1 MGGRGASSGLYYFRG
16 KTYHYGDEF
25 KSLLEV
31 DNIKFVTKKDGTNLT
46 APQETMT
53 KGRIYATV
61 SEEENKVIY
70 ITFFDDNNKR
80 SKQIDLAHAHDELKP
95 HTHTGY
101 YHDEGGTRGVNEE
114 EKLVIDKVLKAWKNK
129 GNK

>member
-70 ITFFDDNNKR
+70 ITFW
-80 SKQIDLAHAHDELKP
+80 L
-95 HTHTGY
+95 Y
-101 YHDEGGTRGVNEE
+101 
-114 EKLVIDKVLKAWKNK
+114 
-129 GNK
+129 